1 MSVLIG
7 ISLSALILAVL
18 IREYNKTASIV
29 IVIAASGMI
38 FLRIAS
44 DVSTI
49 FESLTHISSG
59 VETAANYI
67 KLMMKVLG
75 IVIITQ
81 FTADLCRDCGEN
93 SLASQTETAAKIIVV
108 SMILPLFETVIKIV
122 AGFLE

>member
-1 MSVLIG
+1 MSILIG
-7 ISLSALILAVL
+7 ISLSALILAVI
-18 IREYNKTASIV
+18 IRDYNKTASIA
-29 IVIAASGMI
+29 IVIAASVMI

-49 FESLTHISSG
+49 FNSLTHISSG

-75 IVIITQ
+75 IVLITQ

>member
-1 MSVLIG
+1 MTFLIG
-7 ISLSALILAVL
+7 ISLSALILAVM
-18 IREYNKTASIV
+18 IRDYNKTASIA
-29 IVIAASGMI
+29 IVIAAAAMI
-38 FLRIAS
+38 FLKMIAEI
-44 DVSTI
+44 STI
-49 FESLTHISSG
+49 FETLTSISSG
-59 VETAANYI
+59 VETAASYI

-75 IVIITQ
+75 IVLITQ

>member
-1 MSVLIG
+1 MSILIG

-18 IREYNKTASIV
+18 IRDYNKTASIA
-29 IVIAASGMI
+29 IVIAASAMI

-49 FESLTHISSG
+49 FDSLTNISSG
-59 VETAANYI
+59 VETAASYI

-75 IVIITQ
+75 IVLITQ

>member
-18 IREYNKTASIV
+18 IRDYNKTASIA
-29 IVIAASGMI
+29 IVIAASAMI
-38 FLRIAS
+38 FIKIAT
-44 DVSTI
+44 DISTI
-49 FESLTHISSG
+49 FETLTNISSG
-59 VETAANYI
+59 VETAASYI

-75 IVIITQ
+75 IVLITQ
-81 FTADLCRDCGEN
+81 FTADLCRDSGEN
-93 SLASQTETAAKIIVV
+93 ALASQTETAAKIIVV

>member
-18 IREYNKTASIV
+18 IRDYNKTASIA
-29 IVIAASGMI
+29 IVIAASAMI
-38 FLRIAS
+38 FVKIAS
-44 DVSTI
+44 DISII
-49 FESLTHISSG
+49 FEALTNISSG
-59 VETAANYI
+59 VETAASYI

-75 IVIITQ
+75 IVLITQ

-93 SLASQTETAAKIIVV
+93 ALASQTETAAKISVV

>member
-18 IREYNKTASIV
+18 IRDYNKTAS
-29 IVIAASGMI
+29 MI
-38 FLRIAS
+38 FIRIAS

-49 FESLTHISSG
+49 FNSLTHISSG
-59 VETAANYI
+59 VETAASYI

-75 IVIITQ
+75 IVLITQ
-81 FTADLCRDCGEN
+81 FTADLCRDCGEH